1 MNPGALVRDEVKKTS
16 VHIDTYRLGP
26 DGGLSDSHYHRNLW
40 AFIRYSTREEL
51 VSKGMSGWPTIS
63 RLSVQEKETM
73 VASLRKQSSIA
84 TQTPEKSLAS
94 LPRAN

>member
-51 VSKGMSGWPTIS
+51 ISLKGDVWMAHNLKTKRPG
-63 RLSVQEKETM
+63 EG
-73 VASLRKQSSIA
+73 
-84 TQTPEKSLAS
+84 
-94 LPRAN
+94 NHGC